1 VADQSEHS
9 WRRTLRRRLAVAT
22 CVFAVWSAAIEA
34 RLIYLQVL
42 QHDELLAAAENQQ
55 LETIPLE
62 PKRGDILD
70 RNGRLLAYNVDTES
84 VWVVPGKVANAKQ
97 LVDQVCKALST
108 PCTRQERETYLTRLT
123 RRDAKGNLKKFVRLA
138 RWLSPLEAARITKLK
153 LPITLRRETRR
164 YYPNWELA
172 AHALGYVGDDN
183 TGRAGIEEQYNWL
196 IGGQEGKAFLQIDG
210 NGKPFS
216 RLEEPPTPGASL
228 VLTIDEQI
236 QHIVERELAAGVA
249 WSGAEAGS
257 AIVMDPVTGEILA
270 IANVPTFNPNAFKAS
285 KESTRKNRAAQ
296 DVYEPGSTF
305 KIVTAGAALEEKIA
319 RPSDLVYTSPGVI
332 RFGARVI
339 NEAKGHNYG
348 TLTFEDVIVKSSNV
362 GAIKIG
368 LQLGAERLSS
378 YVTRFGFGARTA
390 RAEFRDFPGESPG
403 IVWKAKDLTN
413 SAVASVS
420 MGYQVSVTPLQMA
433 AAFSAVA
440 NGGELVEP
448 HLVRSVIRDGSQKMV
463 PRTVARRVLSPEVAA
478 QLTTIMEGVVARGT
492 AKTAQVAGYTIAGK
506 TGTAAK
512 ALPGGGGYSNTDYN
526 VSFVGFVPSRQPQ
539 FTILVVID
547 SPHKVSP
554 YGGTVAG
561 PVFQK
566 VAEALLR
573 HRGVPP
579 SLNPPAPVLVARRHP
594 NEPAQPI
601 SGLSEPAIVT
611 LTADASDSPAVFP
624 DLVGTN
630 ARDAA
635 RVLVRLGIT
644 PQLRGDGTV
653 VNQRPAA
660 GTALDA
666 IDSATLWLERRVQEQ
681 HPVAEV
687 PPVATGTGGVS
698 RGRP

>member
-1 VADQSEHS
+1 MADPSEHP
-9 WRRTLRRRLAVAT
+9 WRRTLKRRLAVAT
-22 CVFAVWSAAIEA
+22 CVFAAWSVAIEA
-34 RLIYLQVL
+34 RLIYLHVL
-42 QHDELLAAAENQQ
+42 QHDELLAAAEDQQ

-70 RNGRLLAYNVDTES
+70 RNGRLLAYNVDMES
-84 VWVVPGKVANAKQ
+84 VWVVPGQVDDAKQ
-97 LVDQVCKALST
+97 LVDQLCRALST
-108 PCTRQERETYLTRLT
+108 PCTRQERETYVTRVT
-123 RRDAKGNLKKFVRLA
+123 RRDAKGNRKKFVRLA
-138 RWLSPLEAARITKLK
+138 RWLSPPEAARVTNLK
-153 LPITLRRETRR
+153 LPVTLRRETRR

-183 TGRAGIEEQYNWL
+183 TGRAGIEEQYDWL
-196 IGGQEGKAFLQIDG
+196 IGGQEGKALLQIDG

-228 VLTIDEQI
+228 VLTIDEHI
-236 QHIVERELAAGVA
+236 QHIVERELAAGVE

-257 AIVMDPVTGEILA
+257 AIAMDPFTGEVLA
-270 IANVPTFNPNAFKAS
+270 IANYPTFNPNAFKAS
-285 KESTRKNRAAQ
+285 KDSTRKNRAAQ

-319 RPSDLVYTSPGVI
+319 RPSDLIHTSPGVI

-339 NEAKGHNYG
+339 DEAKGHNYG
-348 TLTFEDVIVKSSNV
+348 TLTFEDVIVKSSNI

-368 LQLGAERLSS
+368 LELGAERLSS

-403 IVWKAKDLTN
+403 IVWKASDLTN

-448 HLVRSVIRDGSQKMV
+448 HLVRAVIRDGSQKMV

-478 QLTTIMEGVVARGT
+478 QLTTIMEAVVDRGT
-492 AKTAQVAGYTIAGK
+492 AKSAQVAGYTIAGK

-512 ALPGGGGYSNTDYN
+512 ALPGRGGYSTTDYN

-566 VAEALLR
+566 IAESILR

-579 SLNPPAPVLVARRHP
+579 SLNPPAPVLIARRDHS
-594 NEPAQPI
+594 QPQPV
-601 SGLSEPAIVT
+601 SGPSEPKVVT
-611 LTADASDSPAVFP
+611 FTGGASDSPAVFP
-624 DLVGTN
+624 DLVGMN

-635 RVLVRLGIT
+635 RVLVGLGVT
-644 PQLRGDGTV
+644 PQLRGNGTV

-666 IDSATLWLERRVQEQ
+666 IDSATLWLERRPHQSD
-681 HPVAEV
+681 PVAEV

-698 RGRP
+698 RGKP

>member
-1 VADQSEHS
+1 MADRSEHS
-9 WRRTLRRRLAVAT
+9 WRRTLKRRLTVAA
-22 CVFAVWSAAIEA
+22 CVCALWSVAIEA

-42 QHDELLAAAENQQ
+42 QHDALLAAAEDQQ

-84 VWVVPGKVANAKQ
+84 VWVVPGKVKNPRQ
-97 LVDQVCKALST
+97 LVDQLCGALSPT
-108 PCTRQERETYLTRLT
+108 CTRQERETYIARLT
-123 RRDAKGNLKKFVRLA
+123 RRDGKGNLKKFVRLA
-138 RWLSPLEAARITKLK
+138 RWLSPPEARLVTELD
-153 LPITLRRETRR
+153 LPVTLRRETRR
-164 YYPNWELA
+164 YYPNRQLA
-172 AHALGYVGDDN
+172 AHAVGYVGDEN

-196 IGGQEGKAFLQIDG
+196 IGGQEGKALLQIDG
-210 NGKPFS
+210 NGNPFS

-228 VLTIDEQI
+228 VLTIDEHI
-236 QHIVERELAAGVA
+236 QHIVERELEAGVE
-249 WSGAEAGS
+249 WSGAAAGS
-257 AIVMDPVTGEILA
+257 AIVMDPFTGEILA

-285 KESTRKNRAAQ
+285 KEEARKNRATQ

-319 RPSDLVYTSPGVI
+319 RPTDLINTSPGVI

-339 NEAKGHNYG
+339 DEAKGHNYG

-368 LQLGAERLSS
+368 LGLGAERLGS

-403 IVWKAKDLTN
+403 IVWKASDLTN

-433 AAFSAVA
+433 AAFSVVA

-448 HLVRSVIRDGSQKMV
+448 HLVRAVIRDGTQKMV

-478 QLTTIMEGVVARGT
+478 QLTTIMEAVVDRGT

-512 ALPGGGGYSNTDYN
+512 ALPGRGGYSTTDYN
-526 VSFVGFVPSRQPQ
+526 VSFVGFLPSRQPQ

-547 SPHKVSP
+547 SPRKVSA

-561 PVFQK
+561 PVFQTI
-566 VAEALLR
+566 AESILR

-579 SLNPPAPVLVARRHP
+579 SLNPPAPLLIARRDQH
-594 NEPAQPI
+594 QPQRVA
-601 SGLSEPAIVT
+601 GPSEPAVVT
-611 LTADASDSPAVFP
+611 LTANASDSPAVFP
-624 DLVGTN
+624 DLVGMN

-635 RVLVRLGIT
+635 RVLVSLGVT
-644 PQLRGDGTV
+644 PQLRGNGTV

-660 GTALDA
+660 GTELDA
-666 IDSATLWLERRVQEQ
+666 IDSATLWLERRPPQPN
-681 HPVAEV
+681 PVAEL